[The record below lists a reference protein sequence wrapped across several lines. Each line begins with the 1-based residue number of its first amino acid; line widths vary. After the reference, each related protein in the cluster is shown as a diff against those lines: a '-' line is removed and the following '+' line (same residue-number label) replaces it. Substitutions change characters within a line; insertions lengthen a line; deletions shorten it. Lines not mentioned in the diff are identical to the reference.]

1 MKISQIVTLVIV
13 VIGSYVVMSSLYTVN
28 EVEQMIITQ
37 FGKPVGDPV
46 TTAGLKFKVP
56 FVQEVNPIDKRVL
69 EWDGNPSDMP
79 TKDKLYISVD
89 LFARWRITD
98 PLQYFLRLRDEHS
111 AQSRLDDILGS
122 ETRNAIAKHEL
133 IEIIRTTKDR
143 VPLRDT
149 FLTDAE
155 RKLDMGSLVPIQKGR
170 KLVEQE
176 IFTAAAEKVRVFG
189 IELLDIRFKR
199 INYNASVRPKIYDR
213 MISERRQIA
222 ERFLS
227 EGNGEAARIRGNRV
241 RDLNKIQSEA
251 YRQVEEI
258 GGVADAKATE
268 IYARAYNQSPEAVAF
283 YEFTRTMQAY
293 KSIIADNTT
302 LVLSTDSDL
311 FKFLKGMNPDGNGVP
326 VRPSSNFAGQR

>member
-1 MKISQIVTLVIV
+1 MSKNKQVIALVV
-13 VIGSYVVMSSLYTVN
+13 LGIGLYVAMSAVYAVS
-28 EVEQMIITQ
+28 EVEQVIITQ
-37 FGKPVGDPV
+37 FGKPVGAPV
-46 TTAGLKFKVP
+46 TSAGLKVKWP
-56 FVQEVNPIDKRVL
+56 FIQDINPIDKRVL
-69 EWDGNPSDMP
+69 EWDGRPSDMP

-98 PLQYFLRLRDEHS
+98 PLQYFLRLRDERS

-122 ETRNAIAKHEL
+122 ETRNAVAKHEL

-149 FLTDAE
+149 LLTDAE
-155 RKLDMGSLVPIQKGR
+155 RELNMGSLVPIQKGR

-176 IFTAAAEKVRVFG
+176 IFAAAAEKVRVFG

-251 YRQVEEI
+251 YRAVEEI
-258 GGVADAKATE
+258 RGRADAKATE
-268 IYARAYNQSPEAVAF
+268 IYARAYNQSREAVEF
-283 YEFTRTMQAY
+283 YEFTRTMQSY
-293 KSIIADNTT
+293 KSMIAENTT

-311 FKFLKGMNPDGNGVP
+311 FKFLKGMAPDSDVVSTRRSGDNW
-326 VRPSSNFAGQR
+326 

>member
-1 MKISQIVTLVIV
+1 MNKIQRMAILGVLAV
-13 VIGSYVVMSSLYTVN
+13 GAYAALSSIYTVS
-28 EVEQMIITQ
+28 EVQQVIITQ
-37 FGKPVGDPV
+37 FGKPVGKPV
-46 TTAGLKFKVP
+46 TTAGLKLKVP
-56 FVQEVNPIDKRVL
+56 FIQDVNAIDKRVL

-89 LFARWRITD
+89 LFARWRIVD
-98 PLQYFLRLRDEHS
+98 PLQYFLRLHDERS

-122 ETRNAIAKHEL
+122 ETRNAVAKHEL

-149 FLTDAE
+149 LLTDSE
-155 RKLDMGSLVPIQKGR
+155 RNLNIGALVPIQKGR
-170 KLVEQE
+170 KQVEHE
-176 IFTAAAEKVRVFG
+176 IFAEAAEKVRVFG

-199 INYNASVRPKIYDR
+199 INYNESVRPKIFDR

-258 GGVADAKATE
+258 RGVADAKATD
-268 IYARAYNQSPEAVAF
+268 IYARAYNQSPEAVKF
-283 YEFTRTMQAY
+283 YEFTRTMQVY
-293 KSIIADNTT
+293 KSVIAENTT

-311 FKFLKGMNPDGNGVP
+311 FKFLKGMNPDGAAATPAAVG
-326 VRPSSNFAGQR
+326 AQ

>member
-1 MKISQIVTLVIV
+1 MNRITQIALVAVLGIGIYVAISAI
-13 VIGSYVVMSSLYTVN
+13 YTVS
-28 EVEQMIITQ
+28 EVEQVIITQ

-46 TTAGLKFKVP
+46 TTAGLKVKIP
-56 FVQEVNPIDKRVL
+56 FIQNVNTIDKRVL

-98 PLQYFLRLRDEHS
+98 PLQYFLRLRDERS

-122 ETRNAIAKHEL
+122 ETRNAVAKHEL

-149 FLTDAE
+149 LLTEAE
-155 RKLDMGSLVPIQKGR
+155 REQHIGSLVPIQKGR

-176 IFTAAAEKVRVFG
+176 IFSAAAEKVRVFG

-199 INYNASVRPKIYDR
+199 INYNESVRPKIYDR

-258 GGVADAKATE
+258 RGVADAKATE
-268 IYARAYNQSPEAVAF
+268 IYAGAYNQSPESVSF

-293 KSIIADNTT
+293 KTIIAANTT
-302 LVLSTDSDL
+302 LVLSTNSDL
-311 FKFLKGMNPDGNGVP
+311 FKFLKGMAPDAEIVP
-326 VRPSSNFAGQR
+326 QPNVSPNKQ

>member
-1 MKISQIVTLVIV
+1 MKKNKQVAILAVLGIVIFVSMNSI
-13 VIGSYVVMSSLYTVN
+13 YTVN

-37 FGKPVGDPV
+37 FGKPVGAPV
-46 TTAGLKFKVP
+46 TTAGLKVKVP
-56 FVQEVNPIDKRVL
+56 FIQEVNPIDKRVL

-98 PLQYFLRLRDEHS
+98 PLQYFLRLRDERS

-122 ETRNAIAKHEL
+122 ETRNAVAKHEL

-143 VPLRDT
+143 VPLRDAL
-149 FLTDAE
+149 LTEAE
-155 RKLDMGSLVPIQKGR
+155 RDMGSLVPIQKGR
-170 KLVEQE
+170 KQVEQE

-199 INYNASVRPKIYDR
+199 INYNESVRPKIYDR

-258 GGVADAKATE
+258 RGVADAKATE
-268 IYARAYNQSPEAVAF
+268 IYARAYNQSPQAVAF
-283 YEFTRTMQAY
+283 YEFTRTMQSY
-293 KSIIADNTT
+293 KSIIGANTT
-302 LVLSTDSDL
+302 LILSTDSEL
-311 FKFLKGMNPDGNGVP
+311 FKFLKGMSP
-326 VRPSSNFAGQR
+326 GQ

>member
-1 MKISQIVTLVIV
+1 MKISQIAILVIV
-13 VIGSYVVMSSLYTVN
+13 VIGSYVVMSSVYTVN

-98 PLQYFLRLRDEHS
+98 PLQYFLRLRDERS

-155 RKLDMGSLVPIQKGR
+155 RKLNMGTLVPIQKGR

-258 GGVADAKATE
+258 RGVADAKATE
-268 IYARAYNQSPEAVAF
+268 IYASAYNQSPEAVAF

-311 FKFLKGMNPDGNGVP
+311 FKFLKGMNPDGNDVP
-326 VRPSSNFAGQR
+326 VRRSSSFVGQR

>member
-1 MKISQIVTLVIV
+1 MKISQIAILVIV
-13 VIGSYVVMSSLYTVN
+13 VIGSYVAMSSVYTVN

-37 FGKPVGDPV
+37 FGKPVGEPV

-98 PLQYFLRLRDEHS
+98 PLQYFLRLRDERS

-155 RKLDMGSLVPIQKGR
+155 RKLDMGSLVPIKKGR
-170 KLVEQE
+170 KMVEQE
-176 IFTAAAEKVRVFG
+176 IFAAAAEKVRVFG

-199 INYNASVRPKIYDR
+199 INYNESVRPKIYDR

-258 GGVADAKATE
+258 RGVADAKATE
-268 IYARAYNQSPEAVAF
+268 IYAKAYNQSPQAVEF

-293 KSIIADNTT
+293 NSIIADNTT

-311 FKFLKGMNPDGNGVP
+311 FKFLKGMNPDG
-326 VRPSSNFAGQR
+326 R

>member
-1 MKISQIVTLVIV
+1 MKISQIATLVIV
-13 VIGSYVVMSSLYTVN
+13 VIGSYVLMSSIYTVN

-98 PLQYFLRLRDEHS
+98 PLQYFLRLRDERS

-143 VPLRDT
+143 VPLLDT

-155 RKLDMGSLVPIQKGR
+155 RKLDMGSLVPIKKGR
-170 KLVEQE
+170 KMVEQE

-199 INYNASVRPKIYDR
+199 INYNDSVRPKIYDR

-258 GGVADAKATE
+258 RGVADAKATE
-268 IYARAYNQSPEAVAF
+268 IYAKAYNQSPESVAF

-293 KSIIADNTT
+293 NSIIADNTT

-311 FKFLKGMNPDGNGVP
+311 FKFLKGMNPDGETYQP
-326 VRPSSNFAGQR
+326 QRSVNRR